1 VPKLLVLITSHI
13 EKALE
18 VAEAWQAAGAPGVTL
33 IDSHGLH
40 RLQEKSESL
49 ELPLFV
55 SMASVLRQLETTSQ
69 VILSVI
75 EEHDADRM
83 IKVTNDVLGDL
94 HEPDTGIAFILD
106 VERVFGLSYHGREQ
120 GSP

>member
-1 VPKLLVLITSHI
+1 MPKLLVLITSHI

-18 VAEAWQAAGAPGVTL
+18 IAEAWQAAGAPGVTL

-69 VILSVI
+69 VILSVV
-75 EEHDADRM
+75 EDHDVDRM
-83 IKVTNDVLGDL
+83 IEATNDVLGDL

-106 VERVFGLSYHGREQ
+106 VERVFGLSYHGRAKE
-120 GSP
+120 SP

>member
-1 VPKLLVLITSHI
+1 MPKLLVLITSHI

-33 IDSHGLH
+33 IDSHGLR
-40 RLQEKSESL
+40 RLQEKSEAL

-69 VILSVI
+69 LILSVVEDHEI
-75 EEHDADRM
+75 DRL
-83 IKVTNDVLGDL
+83 IRATQEVLGDL
-94 HEPDTGIAFILD
+94 YKPDTGIAFVID
-106 VERVFGLSYHGREQ
+106 VERVVGLSYHGRTQ
-120 GSP
+120 DPP